1 MGTGAAGFS
10 VLLVVAAVGVAATAA
25 AAAAAPSPPTAED
38 GNASVSSFSADMV
51 SCELLFGID
60 RETTLRLCL

>member
-25 AAAAAPSPPTAED
+25 AVAPPSPAAED

-51 SCELLFGID
+51 SCELLFGMIGKQ
-60 RETTLRLCL
+60 R

>member
-10 VLLVVAAVGVAATAA
+10 VLLVVAAVGVAATATA
-25 AAAAAPSPPTAED
+25 AVAPPSPAAED

-51 SCELLFGID
+51 SL
-60 RETTLRLCL
+60 